1 MSLGSIRELE
11 TLIEIAGDL
20 EYFSSAADVQIKLT
34 EVSKM
39 LMSFIRT
46 LQEG

>member
-20 EYFSSAADVQIKLT
+20 EDFSSSAEILAKLS
-34 EVSKM
+34 EISKM
-39 LMSFIRT
+39 LMSFIGT
-46 LQEG
+46 IQEG